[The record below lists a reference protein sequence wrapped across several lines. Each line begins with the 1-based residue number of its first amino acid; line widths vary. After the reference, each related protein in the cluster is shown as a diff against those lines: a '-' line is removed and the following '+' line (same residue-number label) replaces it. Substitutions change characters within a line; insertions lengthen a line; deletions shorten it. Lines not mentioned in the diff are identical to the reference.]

1 MHIQVTIISR
11 LKAATL
17 EAKGAG
23 KAAQRESGGKEGGA
37 ERDGAFFLFL
47 NPPWST
53 ADISPGAKRPESKQE
68 KKNNA
73 PAEMRNGS

>member
-37 ERDGAFFLFL
+37 ERDGAFFLFFE
-47 NPPWST
+47 PPFEY
-53 ADISPGAKRPESKQE
+53 G
-68 KKNNA
+68 
-73 PAEMRNGS
+73 

>member
-17 EAKGAG
+17 EAKGTG

-37 ERDGAFFLFL
+37 ERDGAIFLFFET
-47 NPPWST
+47 PFEY
-53 ADISPGAKRPESKQE
+53 G
-68 KKNNA
+68 
-73 PAEMRNGS
+73 

>member
-23 KAAQRESGGKEGGA
+23 KVAQREGGGKEGGA
-37 ERDGAFFLFL
+37 KRDGAFSLVFE
-47 NPPWST
+47 PPL
-53 ADISPGAKRPESKQE
+53 
-68 KKNNA
+68 
-73 PAEMRNGS
+73 